1 MLIKKYL
8 ITAKTGEEI
17 KVQVISQLRDG
28 GCCIVDSADEARESL
43 AYNSEEDKNDVDIE
57 EENVAN
63 FNMEIEKEDEEHGY
77 YTETFKVVVT
87 AYYQDPGSNDYFYRV
102 KVTEL

>member
-1 MLIKKYL
+1 M
-8 ITAKTGEEI
+8 
-17 KVQVISQLRDG
+17 
-28 GCCIVDSADEARESL
+28 DSADEARESL
-43 AYNSEEDKNDVDIE
+43 AYNSEVDKNDIEIE

-77 YTETFKVVVT
+77 YTEIFKVVVT
-87 AYYQDPGSNDYFYRV
+87 AYYQDPGSNDYFYQV

>member
-1 MLIKKYL
+1 MLISKDL

-17 KVQVISQLRDG
+17 RVQIISQLRDG
-28 GCCIVDSADEARESL
+28 GCSIVDSADEAKENL
-43 AYNSEEDKNDVDIE
+43 AYNSEVDKNDVEIE

-77 YTETFKVVVT
+77 YTETFKVIVT
-87 AYYQDPGSNDYFYRV
+87 AYYQDSGSNDYFYQV
-102 KVTEL
+102 KVREL

>member
-1 MLIKKYL
+1 MLISKDL

-17 KVQVISQLRDG
+17 RVQIISQLRDG
-28 GCCIVDSADEARESL
+28 GCSIVDSADEAKENL
-43 AYNSEEDKNDVDIE
+43 AYSSEVDKNDVEIE

-87 AYYQDPGSNDYFYRV
+87 AYYQDSGSNDYFYQV
-102 KVTEL
+102 KVREL

>member
-1 MLIKKYL
+1 M
-8 ITAKTGEEI
+8 
-17 KVQVISQLRDG
+17 
-28 GCCIVDSADEARESL
+28 DSADEARESL
-43 AYNSEEDKNDVDIE
+43 AYNSEADKNDIEIE

-77 YTETFKVVVT
+77 YTEIFKVVVT
-87 AYYQDPGSNDYFYRV
+87 AYYQDPGSNDYFYQV

>member
-1 MLIKKYL
+1 MLINKDL
-8 ITAKTGEEI
+8 ITAKTEEGI
-17 KVQVISQLRDG
+17 REQVISQLRKKG
-28 GCCIVDSADEARESL
+28 YIIVSSANEARENL
-43 AYNSEEDKNDVDIE
+43 AYNSEVDKNDVEIE

-87 AYYQDPGSNDYFYRV
+87 AYYEDAGSNDYFYQV
-102 KVTEL
+102 KVREL

>member
-1 MLIKKYL
+1 MLINKDFL
-8 ITAKTGEEI
+8 TATTEEEI
-17 KVQVISQLRDG
+17 KQQVISQLKNN
-28 GCCIVDSADEARESL
+28 GCCIVSGADEARETL
-43 AYNSEEDKNDVDIE
+43 AYNSEADKNDIEIE

-77 YTETFKVVVT
+77 YTEIFKVVVT
-87 AYYQDPGSNDYFYRV
+87 AYYQDPGSNDYFYQV

>member
-1 MLIKKYL
+1 MLISKDL

-17 KVQVISQLRDG
+17 RAQIISQLRDG
-28 GCCIVDSADEARESL
+28 GCSIVDSADEAKENL
-43 AYNSEEDKNDVDIE
+43 AYNSEVDKNDVEIE

-77 YTETFKVVVT
+77 YTETFKIVVT
-87 AYYQDPGSNDYFYRV
+87 AYYQDSGSNDYFYQV
-102 KVTEL
+102 KVREL